1 MMYTNTGLYGM
12 NQKYDEATNTDTFY
26 VIKTDC
32 AAAAQEK
39 LAEIDLQGG
48 LYYGMAAW
56 DDTVEVYLIED
67 ADTDNPTEC
76 RYIVDTSTGNVERL
90 PIEGLF
96 FPAWYDDA
104 ALYEMDYDSGK
115 RINRRDRTTNEVSYI
130 NLPDQTQS
138 ISGVGDKWLIQRI
151 VSPSPL
157 PSPEDGDM
165 YNAVLQNSEKEFDL
179 VDAATG
185 EMKKVYSYPAVGE
198 DYYYCGQRSGTLYFA
213 RSDED
218 ALPTGVC
225 KLEDGEM
232 VQVLPRDDPYISQ
245 WLLEDEQGELQWIV
259 WDAGETVQVYDLD
272 DGQSYRP
279 AFIKETSQS
288 ASTGFPKMLLP
299 DGRVIV
305 TNGSMGNTDLWD
317 KVAYAAIDRAAYLA
331 GGTDYTPVTMYTGE

>member
-12 NQKYDEATNTDTFY
+12 NQKYDETTNTDTFY

-32 AAAAQEK
+32 ATAAQEK
-39 LAEIDLQGG
+39 LAEIELPGG

-67 ADTDNPTEC
+67 ADTGNPTEC
-76 RYIVDTSTGNVERL
+76 RYIVDTSTGNVERV

-104 ALYEMDYDSGK
+104 AHNEMDYDSGK

-213 RSDED
+213 CSDED

-245 WLLEDEQGELQWIV
+245 QLLEDEQGELQWIV
-259 WDAGETVQVYDLD
+259 WDAGETVQIYDLD
-272 DGQSYRP
+272 GGQSYRP

-305 TNGSMGNTDLWD
+305 THGSMGNTDLFD
-317 KVAYAAIDRAAYLA
+317 KTAYAAIDRAASLA